1 MKHDP
6 RPMQARWGSDMTLVT
21 ITPGPVLS
29 VYDNGKLIVQAK
41 LSMQEALHLL
51 KELAEEIEL

>member
-1 MKHDP
+1 MI
-6 RPMQARWGSDMTLVT
+6 LVT

-29 VYDNGKLIVQAK
+29 AYDNGKLIVQVK

-51 KELAEEIEL
+51 KELTEEIEL

>member
-1 MKHDP
+1 
-6 RPMQARWGSDMTLVT
+6 MTLVT

-29 VYDNGKLIVQAK
+29 VYDNGKLVVQIK

-51 KELAEEIEL
+51 KELAEEISV

>member
-1 MKHDP
+1 
-6 RPMQARWGSDMTLVT
+6 MTLVT

-29 VYDNGKLIVQAK
+29 VYDNGKLIVQVK

-51 KELAEEIEL
+51 KELAEGIRV

>member
-1 MKHDP
+1 
-6 RPMQARWGSDMTLVT
+6 MTLVT

-29 VYDNGKLIVQAK
+29 VYDNGKLVVQIK

-51 KELAEEIEL
+51 KELAEEIRV

>member
-1 MKHDP
+1 
-6 RPMQARWGSDMTLVT
+6 MTLVT

-29 VYDNGKLIVQAK
+29 VYDNGKLVVQVK

-51 KELAEEIEL
+51 KELAEEISV

>member
-1 MKHDP
+1 
-6 RPMQARWGSDMTLVT
+6 MTLVT

-29 VYDNGKLIVQAK
+29 VYDNGKLIVQVK

-51 KELAEEIEL
+51 KELAEEIRA

>member
-1 MKHDP
+1 MI
-6 RPMQARWGSDMTLVT
+6 LVI

-29 VYDNGKLIVQAK
+29 VYDNGKLVVQIK

-51 KELAEEIEL
+51 KELAEEIRA

>member
-1 MKHDP
+1 MI
-6 RPMQARWGSDMTLVT
+6 LVI

-41 LSMQEALHLL
+41 LSMQEAASIVAGLA
-51 KELAEEIEL
+51 KEIRV

>member
-1 MKHDP
+1 
-6 RPMQARWGSDMTLVT
+6 MTLVT

-41 LSMQEALHLL
+41 LSMQEAVHLL
-51 KELAEEIEL
+51 KELAEEIRV